1 MTNDEKNELKNSV
14 KVFGLEIEY
23 VREKIFDTNENFRM
37 DDDLILHFFNEV
49 KLILDKMLNKL

>member
-14 KVFGLEIEY
+14 KVFGLEIEN